1 MEKKKDTTEECLSIP
16 IAVLTD
22 TGSASASE
30 ILAAA
35 IKESYGGYVVGTN
48 TYGKGT
54 VQQTAQLTD
63 GSMIKYT
70 VQNWLTPNG
79 NWLNEVGLEPTNY
92 IELSDDYYNSPTI
105 DTDDQLQKA
114 LELLTN

>member
-1 MEKKKDTTEECLSIP
+1 ML
-16 IAVLTD
+16 VN

-30 ILAAA
+30 ILASA

-54 VQQTAQLTD
+54 VQQTVQLTD

-70 VQNWLTPNG
+70 VQDWLTPNG
-79 NWLNEVGLEPTNY
+79 NWVNETGLEPTNFV
-92 IELSDDYYNSPTI
+92 ELSDEYYNNPT
-105 DTDDQLQKA
+105 TDNDNQLQTA
-114 LELLTN
+114 IELLTK